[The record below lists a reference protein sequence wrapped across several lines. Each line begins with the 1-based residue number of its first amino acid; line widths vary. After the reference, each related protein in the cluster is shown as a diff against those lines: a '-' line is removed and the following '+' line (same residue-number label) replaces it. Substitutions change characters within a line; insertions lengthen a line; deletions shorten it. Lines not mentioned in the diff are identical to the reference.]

1 MKQVHIVKADGQ
13 EELFDEKKLDYS
25 LKRAGASEEVRKKI
39 IDLTTREMRDGMTTY
54 EIYRGAFNWLK
65 KEERHPV
72 AARYS
77 IKKAVFDLGPSGFPF
92 EQFVSQLLLSDGW
105 KTQTGVAMNGKC
117 TSHEV
122 DVLAKKDGKKV
133 GIEVKFHNAAG
144 TKTDVKD
151 ALYVYARFEDLK
163 ESPDNDGR
171 VDDGWLITNTRF
183 TRNAVRYG
191 KCSGLSLIGWD
202 YPRGEGILDMV
213 ERSGIHPLTCLTT
226 LTDGE
231 KRRFLE
237 RNIVLCRDITQ
248 GTHLLKEFGVSTQKA
263 REVVEEA
270 GQLCV
275 SRPKNTVDTL

>member
-1 MKQVHIVKADGQ
+1 MRQFHIIKADGQ
-13 EELFDEKKLDYS
+13 EELFDEVKLDDS
-25 LKRAGASEEVRKKI
+25 LKRVGASERVRKKI
-39 IDLTTREMRDGMTTY
+39 IDHIIREMRDKMTTS
-54 EIYRGAFNWLK
+54 EIYKHAFNLLK
-65 KEERHPV
+65 KDERHPI

-77 IKKAVFDLGPSGFPF
+77 VKKAIFDLGPSGFPF
-92 EQFVSQLLLSDGW
+92 EQFVSQLFLSDGW

-122 DVLAKKDGKKV
+122 DVLAEKNGKKV

-171 VDDGWLITNTRF
+171 VDDGSLVTNTRF

-191 KCSGLSLIGWD
+191 KCSGLNMIGWD
-202 YPRGEGILDMV
+202 YPRGKGILDMI
-213 ERSGIHPLTCLTT
+213 ETSGVHPLTCLTT

-231 KRRFLE
+231 KRHFLE
-237 RNIVLCRDITQ
+237 RNMVLCKDITQ
-248 GTHLLKEFGVSTQKA
+248 GTHLLEEFGISSDKIK
-263 REVVEEA
+263 EILDEA
-270 GQLCV
+270 SQLCV
-275 SRPKNTVDTL
+275 SRRVGKVDTN